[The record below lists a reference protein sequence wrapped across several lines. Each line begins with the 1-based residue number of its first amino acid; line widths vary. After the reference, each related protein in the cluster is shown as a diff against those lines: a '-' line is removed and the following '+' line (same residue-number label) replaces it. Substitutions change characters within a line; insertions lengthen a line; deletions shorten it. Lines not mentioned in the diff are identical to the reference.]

1 MLRSMRGKA
10 GKAMMVLLAVAFAG
24 WIVFELGMDIT
35 GQSPGAGV
43 NELGSVN
50 GQAIPY
56 AAYQAAYQE
65 LYQNAQQ
72 QLGGQLSREQ
82 QRALEEEAWNRVVTD
97 ALLAQEMQRRG
108 IRATDAEIR
117 QAARTTPHPSLMQ
130 QEIFQTDGRFDLAKY
145 QQFLD
150 GPMADNALLLQL
162 ESYYRDAVPKGKL
175 FRQVT
180 AGSYVSEAELW
191 RAWRDQNET
200 ATVEFVR
207 LAEDRLV
214 PGAVTVS
221 DDQVRQRYRARRD
234 KLKQPATARVTLALL
249 PKGVDAADTA
259 AAVAKARQLRAE
271 IAGGA
276 DFAAVAARESG
287 DPGSREAGGDL
298 GTFGRGQMVPEFERA
313 AFSLPVGQLSEPVVS
328 PFGVHL
334 IQVQERTG
342 EQVKARHIL
351 VPLQKADEALDRLGA
366 RADSLERLA
375 ETAGVEQAARR
386 FGLEVRRGVTI
397 SDASPFVP
405 GIGSALEAVEWA
417 QEERTR
423 QDGEPAAN
431 TSPVFETEQAYY
443 IVRLEQFTPAG
454 VPSLEAAAPGIRA
467 ELIREAK
474 RGKAREIGQQM
485 VAQVRGGSPL
495 ADVARA
501 RGLEVQTAGP
511 FTRVNPNPALG
522 QANAVVGAA
531 FGTPVN
537 GVSDVVEAPA
547 GLFIVRPIARTEADR
562 AAWVAQKEQQRSTA
576 LQGVERAQLQRWIEE
591 LRRQAR
597 IEDRRNEVLRRQV

>member
-1 MLRSMRGKA
+1 MRGKA
-10 GKAMMVLLAVAFAG
+10 GKAMMLLLAVAFAG
-24 WIVFELGMDIT
+24 WIVFELGMDIS
-35 GQSPGAGV
+35 GQSPGGGA
-43 NELGSVN
+43 NDLGRVN
-50 GQAIPY
+50 GRPIPY

-72 QLGGQLSREQ
+72 QLGGQISREQ

-97 ALLAQEMQRRG
+97 VLLAQEMERRG
-108 IRATDAEIR
+108 IRATNAEIR
-117 QAARTTPHPSLMQ
+117 MAARTNPHPSLVQ
-130 QEIFQTDGRFDLAKY
+130 QEIFQTEGQFDLAKY

-162 ESYYRDAVPKGKL
+162 EAYYRDAVPRSKL

-180 AGSYVSEAELW
+180 AGAYVSEAELW
-191 RAWRDQNET
+191 RAWRDQNES
-200 ATVEFVR
+200 ATVDYLR
-207 LAEDRLV
+207 LPEDRLV
-214 PGAVTVS
+214 PGTVTVT
-221 DDQVRQRYRARRD
+221 DDQIRRRYRERRED
-234 KLKQPATARVTLALL
+234 LKQPATARVTLALL
-249 PKGVDAADTA
+249 PKGVDAADSA
-259 AAVAKARQLRAE
+259 AAVTRAQQLRAE

-276 DFAAVAARESG
+276 DFAAVARREST
-287 DPGSREAGGDL
+287 DPGSREAGGAL

-313 AFSLPVGQLSEPVVS
+313 AFSLPIGQVSEPVIS

-342 EQVKARHIL
+342 DQVTARHIL
-351 VPLQKADEALDRLGA
+351 IPLQKAEEALDQLGA

-375 ETAGVEQAARR
+375 ETAGVERAAQR
-386 FGLEVRRGVTI
+386 FGLEVRRGVNV
-397 SDASPFVP
+397 SEASPFVP
-405 GIGSALEAVEWA
+405 GIGSALEAIEWA

-423 QDGEPAAN
+423 QDGQPAAT

-443 IVRLEQFTPAG
+443 IARLEQFSPAG
-454 VPSLEAAAPGIRA
+454 VPSLEAATPGIRA

-474 RGKAREIGQQM
+474 RARAREIGQQM
-485 VAQVRGGSPL
+485 VAQLRSGTPL
-495 ADVARA
+495 AEVARA

-547 GLFIVRPIARTEADR
+547 GLFIVRPVARTEADR
-562 AAWVAQKEQQRSTA
+562 AAWAAQKEQQRSAA
-576 LQGVERAQLQRWIEE
+576 LQGVERAQLQRWMEE
-591 LRRQAR
+591 LRREAR
-597 IEDRRNEVLRRQV
+597 IEDRRSEVLRRQV